1 MDNNMDITFQ
11 KSKTNVLLLEN
22 ISPTAQRL
30 FQTEG
35 FPVESL
41 SGSVP
46 HEVLKDKIKHVAV
59 LGIRS
64 KTVVDAEILENAGN
78 LLAIGAFC
86 IGTNQIDLKACSQ
99 KGVAVFNAPFSNTR
113 SVVELAIGE
122 IIMLFRGI
130 FDKSQKLHAGVWDKN
145 SKNSNEVRGKKI
157 GIIGYGKIGAQLS
170 ILAEDMGMQVYYYD
184 IVEKL
189 ALGNARKCN
198 SLDELFAIADVVSV
212 HVDGRK
218 ENFHLIGAE
227 QFKKMKPGVL
237 FLNLSRGH
245 VVDIEALAV
254 NIQNGHIRGAAI
266 DVFPDEPLNNQEKFY
281 CQLCHLPNTII
292 TPHIGG
298 NTEEAQENI
307 AQFVP
312 SKIISFINSGNT
324 IMSVNFPNLQLPQF
338 NDAHRLIHVHYNVP
352 GILSQINHI
361 LANHGINIVGQY
373 LKTTEDIGYVIT
385 DIEKNHD
392 NEALLE
398 IMNIPNTIK
407 FRVLY

>member
-22 ISPTAQRL
+22 ISPTAQRI
-30 FQTEG
+30 FQNEG
-35 FPVESL
+35 FSVESL
-41 SGSVP
+41 SRSIP
-46 HEVLKDKIKHVAV
+46 HEVLKEKIKDVSV

-64 KTVVDAEILENAGN
+64 KTIVDAEILENAQN

-99 KGVAVFNAPFSNTR
+99 KGIAVFNAPFSNTR

-130 FDKSQKLHAGVWDKN
+130 FDKSQKLHDGIWDKN
-145 SKNSNEVRGKKI
+145 SKNCYEVRGKKI
-157 GIIGYGKIGAQLS
+157 GIVGYGKIGAQLS

-189 ALGNARKCN
+189 ALGNAKKCN
-198 SLDELFAIADVVSV
+198 SLDELLAIADVISI

-227 QFKKMKPGVL
+227 QFDKMKPGVL

-245 VVDIEALAV
+245 VVDIDALAE
-254 NIQNGHIRGAAI
+254 NIKNGHVRGAAI
-266 DVFPDEPLNNQEKFY
+266 DVFPTEPLNNQERFY

-338 NDAHRLIHVHYNVP
+338 NGAHRLIHVHNNVP

-361 LANHGINIVGQY
+361 LARHGINIVGQY
-373 LKTTEDIGYVIT
+373 LKTTEEIGYVIT
-385 DIEKNHD
+385 DNEKNHD

-398 IMNIPNTIK
+398 IMKIPNTIK

>member
-22 ISPTAQRL
+22 ISPTAQRI
-30 FQTEG
+30 FQNEG
-35 FPVESL
+35 FSVESL
-41 SGSVP
+41 SRSIP
-46 HEVLKDKIKHVAV
+46 HEVLKEKIKDISV

-64 KTVVDAEILENAGN
+64 KTIVDAEILENAQD

-99 KGVAVFNAPFSNTR
+99 KGIAVFNAPFSNTR

-122 IIMLFRGI
+122 IIMLFRNV
-130 FDKSQKLHAGVWDKN
+130 FDKNQKLHDGIWDKS
-145 SKNSNEVRGKKI
+145 SKNSYEVRGKKI
-157 GIIGYGKIGAQLS
+157 GIVGYGKIGAQLS

-189 ALGNARKCN
+189 ALGNAKKCN
-198 SLDELFAIADVVSV
+198 SLDELLAIADVISI
-212 HVDGRK
+212 HVDGRE

-245 VVDIEALAV
+245 VVDIVALAENLQSGQV
-254 NIQNGHIRGAAI
+254 RGAAI
-266 DVFPDEPLNNQEKFY
+266 DVFPTEPLNNEERFH

-312 SKIISFINSGNT
+312 SKIINFINSGNT

-338 NDAHRLIHVHYNVP
+338 NGAHRLIHIHNNVP

-361 LANHGINIVGQY
+361 LARHGINIVGQY

-392 NEALLE
+392 NEVLLE